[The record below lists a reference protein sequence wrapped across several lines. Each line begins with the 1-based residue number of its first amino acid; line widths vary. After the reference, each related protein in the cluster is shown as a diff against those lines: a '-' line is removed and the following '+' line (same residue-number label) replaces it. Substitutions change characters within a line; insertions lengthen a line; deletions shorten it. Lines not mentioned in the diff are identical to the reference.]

1 MVIEL
6 SGMLFGL
13 MALLKALIPRSVLG
27 SRKCRCDHTSD
38 NFLPAFFICY
48 WCYQFERSLGLAILD
63 LCPPGHLS
71 QQALLVDIIFQGIGH
86 LSGNFAPHFFRP
98 E

>member
-27 SRKCRCDHTSD
+27 SRKCRCDHSSD
-38 NFLPAFFICY
+38 MTFCQPFSFVTGVTNLNEF
-48 WCYQFERSLGLAILD
+48 
-63 LCPPGHLS
+63 
-71 QQALLVDIIFQGIGH
+71 
-86 LSGNFAPHFFRP
+86 
-98 E
+98 